1 MEDTNLVQDYERE
14 NDLDELIFGE
24 TDAILKDVF
33 DRVDEAYYS
42 DKCDDYLV
50 ECCRCALDKMVTLH
64 WFRYDPGECK
74 NPPQSSDPPPEPSA
88 PDALCTKLI
97 PIKPAPDMTTQT
109 TNNIDAECQKH
120 QERLKNLTKKKAH
133 LPELGKSPQF
143 PLCEELTGN
152 LTATLRRFS
161 EPEFEI
167 ERSEISRRRRKDRGD
182 AP

>member
-50 ECCRCALDKMVTLH
+50 ECC
-64 WFRYDPGECK
+64 ECK